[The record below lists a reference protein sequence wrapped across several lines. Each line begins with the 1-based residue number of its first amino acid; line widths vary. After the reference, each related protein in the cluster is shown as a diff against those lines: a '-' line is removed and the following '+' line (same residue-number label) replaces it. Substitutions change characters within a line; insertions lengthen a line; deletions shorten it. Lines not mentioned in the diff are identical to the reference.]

1 MTTKGFAGEKTSIE
15 TPNDIRAAEKPLK
28 SDYIRPKR
36 VDINI
41 LKSKLQE
48 TESREFKRNLIILST
63 LILCLGVLGIYLSL

>member
-15 TPNDIRAAEKPLK
+15 TPNDIGATEKPLK
-28 SDYIRPKR
+28 NDYIRPKR

-48 TESREFKRNLIILST
+48 TESKEFKRNLIILST